1 MLGIGGFLMA
11 LADSVP
17 GVSGGSIAFIL
28 GFYDEFISSLDALVS
43 GKKQDKINALKFL
56 IKIGIGWIIG
66 MVLAILVLTSI
77 FEANIYVI
85 SSLFLGFIVF
95 SIPIIIRDEFDS
107 IKGKYYNIIFTVIGI
122 AIVVG
127 LATFNS
133 NDTTATATATAS
145 TGIMDY
151 VILFVAGMLGI
162 SAMVLPGISGSTI
175 LLIMGVYMTV
185 LNSVKELMHLNFSVL
200 PQVLCFGFGIIAGI
214 LLVIKLVKMAL
225 SKARS
230 ATMYFI
236 LGLML
241 GSLYAIVRGP
251 ESLDNP
257 LPAISFT
264 GSFTLPTLSIGT
276 FSILF
281 FIIGGVII
289 LGLQV
294 LKNFMEKKNA
304 EKTEK
309 TKSAT

>member
-1 MLGIGGFLMA
+1 MHSIGGFLMA

-43 GKKQDKINALKFL
+43 GKKQEKINALKFL
-56 IKIGIGWIIG
+56 GKLGIGWVIG

-95 SIPIIIRDEFDS
+95 SIPLIIHDEFES
-107 IKGKYYNIIFTVIGI
+107 FKGKYQNIIFTIIGI

-127 LATFNS
+127 LAMVNS
-133 NDTTATATATAS
+133 NNATAS
-145 TGIMDY
+145 ANTGTGFIDY
-151 VILFVAGMLGI
+151 VVLFVAGMLGI

-185 LNSVKELMHLNFSVL
+185 LNSVKELMHLNFSVF
-200 PQVLCFGFGIIAGI
+200 PQVLCFGFGIIVGI
-214 LLVIKLVKMAL
+214 MLVIKLVKLAL

-230 ATMYFI
+230 ATMYLI
-236 LGLML
+236 LGLMI

-257 LPAISFT
+257 MPAITFT

-276 FSILF
+276 FSIVF

-304 EKTEK
+304 G
-309 TKSAT
+309 KSKNVKVTA

>member
-151 VILFVAGMLGI
+151 VIL
-162 SAMVLPGISGSTI
+162 
-175 LLIMGVYMTV
+175 LLI
-185 LNSVKELMHLNFSVL
+185 K
-200 PQVLCFGFGIIAGI
+200 I
-214 LLVIKLVKMAL
+214 
-225 SKARS
+225 
-230 ATMYFI
+230 
-236 LGLML
+236 
-241 GSLYAIVRGP
+241 
-251 ESLDNP
+251 
-257 LPAISFT
+257 
-264 GSFTLPTLSIGT
+264 
-276 FSILF
+276 
-281 FIIGGVII
+281 
-289 LGLQV
+289 
-294 LKNFMEKKNA
+294 
-304 EKTEK
+304 
-309 TKSAT
+309 

>member
-56 IKIGIGWIIG
+56 AKLGVGWVIG

-127 LATFNS
+127 LAMVNS
-133 NDTTATATATAS
+133 NDASATATAS